1 MQTVVKSFIAFFTT
15 FLLALIIVPFA
26 TAYADETIAPEVNE
40 YSTEIGPLVSA
51 TGDPQEENSYR
62 FVNGE
67 RLSSVDGALTEPM
80 RSKESMLVSIMALSI
95 GRKLKLQE

>member
-1 MQTVVKSFIAFFTT
+1 MQTAVKSFIAFFTT

-40 YSTEIGPLVSA
+40 YSTEIGPLVSV

-67 RLSSVDGALTEPM
+67 RRWRLNGE
-80 RSKESMLVSIMALSI
+80 
-95 GRKLKLQE
+95 